1 VAVNISP
8 LIEIA
13 AMIGSTIERMLRIGY
28 LLLHSRTQFAFA
40 T

>member
-8 LIEIA
+8 LVETA
-13 AMIGSTIERMLRIGY
+13 AMIGSTIRMMLRMIF
-28 LLLHSRTQFAFA
+28 LLLRVRTQFAFA